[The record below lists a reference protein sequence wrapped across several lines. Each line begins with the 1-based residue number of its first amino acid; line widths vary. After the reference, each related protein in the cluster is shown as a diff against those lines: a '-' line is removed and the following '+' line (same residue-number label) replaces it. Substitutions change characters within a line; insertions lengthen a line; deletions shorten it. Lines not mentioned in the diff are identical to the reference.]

1 MRKQLRQILA
11 VCTVAGALVAA
22 APAGIAAA
30 SSGGPIKLGALY
42 TLSGAE
48 AAFGQ
53 VNLKTTQALVTYLNQ
68 HGGISGRKVKLVYYN
83 TAGTPSTAVTDA
95 QKLVA
100 DGVVGIVYAGTS
112 VTDHQSTVVFDKDKI
127 PAVDD
132 NPTDTWATGNKW
144 PYAFTDY
151 NILRPQGVA
160 IDKYAKHLG
169 AAKVGVL
176 TDPTPLGEQLA
187 GDVKAAA
194 KREHVTIVGSE
205 SYALTATDMTTQ
217 LQALKSAG
225 AQAVALPG
233 ETGLGQVYTSLEG
246 MGWSPYL
253 FTEFAGYFVGY
264 TSLGSLADKTFS
276 TCQIHIPQG
285 TKMPKGLAKITSYVS
300 KKTGVQQIGLAS
312 ALLNENDSLLIF
324 KHAIQKAKSTTGTK
338 VRNQIEKIR
347 NLGFTVPQWK
357 YTFSALNHAGWPD
370 SSSYICLMKPLGP
383 YQTPYTAPGSNGT

>member
-1 MRKQLRQILA
+1 MRRQLLGIIAACTLA
-11 VCTVAGALVAA
+11 GTLVAS
-22 APAGIAAA
+22 APAGLAAA
-30 SSGGPIKLGALY
+30 SSGGPIEFGALY
-42 TLSGAE
+42 TLSGPE

-53 VNLKTTQALVTYLNQ
+53 VNLKTTQALVTYLNS

-151 NILRPQGVA
+151 NILKPQGVA
-160 IDKYAKHLG
+160 IDGYAKHLG
-169 AAKVGVL
+169 ASKVGIL

-194 KREHVTIVGSE
+194 KREGVTIVGSQ

-225 AQAVALPG
+225 AEAVALPG
-233 ETGLGQVYTSLEG
+233 ETGLGQVYTSLQG

-264 TSLGSLADKTFS
+264 TSLGSLAQKTFS

-285 TKMPKGLAKITSYVS
+285 TAIPKQLTQITSYVTR
-300 KKTGVQQIGLAS
+300 KTGVTQIGLAS

-324 KHAIQKAKSTTGTK
+324 KYAIQQAKSTTGTK
-338 VRNQIEKIR
+338 IRDQIEKIR
-347 NLGFTVPQWK
+347 NRGFTVPQWK
-357 YTFSALNHAGWPD
+357 YTFTSLNHAGWPD
-370 SSSYICLMKPLGP
+370 SSSYICLMKPLGK